1 MATTQGYSTLEWNP
15 RQPHEAMSGI
25 EVNSTPGVNRWD
37 DEGRYLQPDTK
48 NHHKPPGESYELS
61 DGQPPSSDTDA
72 VRKGRGRKFC
82 GLSRR
87 IFITVLV
94 VCVLVVIGATA
105 GGVAGGLQK
114 GESPS
119 KSAQVVGS
127 MLDTTRLAAANR
139 TINGSMQHTVLF
151 QDGNGVLMTRYRMT
165 TSSEWKSVNLTLKF
179 ASSKEEERVELPPG
193 APLAALSCAD
203 WGCGDTMVVY
213 LGTDRIRHG
222 IRDDSERGS
231 VEWYPRTS
239 VATANLSASLNSQ
252 LAASISKSFYDDE
265 EGFQRLGVHRLLA
278 YQDSDG
284 HVFVSNDSNKWV
296 PTSVDD
302 HLPNLT
308 TGTSLAII
316 SQLRGVELDRVSL
329 VSKVTGRTDAASTEY
344 AMLEAT
350 YPLAGTNDT
359 WTRGSEILD
368 GIMLP
373 ELSAAESKQ
382 QFAVTMRNNSTES
395 VYLILSYNG
404 TISGRIIGP
413 RNETIPNIQLRESG
427 ELKVANFSAIATT
440 MDGFLYGFINDTIS
454 EYSFDASD
462 SSILNFEGI
471 VYDKS
476 VSGT

>member
-1 MATTQGYSTLEWNP
+1 
-15 RQPHEAMSGI
+15 MS
-25 EVNSTPGVNRWD
+25 
-37 DEGRYLQPDTK
+37 K
-48 NHHKPPGESYELS
+48 
-61 DGQPPSSDTDA
+61 GQ
-72 VRKGRGRKFC
+72 GRKFC

-87 IFITVLV
+87 IFITILV
-94 VCVLVVIGATA
+94 VCLLVVIGAIA

-114 GESPS
+114 GGSPS

-127 MLDTTRLAAANR
+127 ILDTTRLAAANR

-151 QDGNGVLMTRYRMT
+151 QDGNGALMTRYRMT
-165 TSSEWKSVNLTLKF
+165 PSSEWKSVNLTLKF

-213 LGTDRIRHG
+213 LGTGRILHG

-252 LAASISKSFYDDE
+252 LAASISRSFYDDE
-265 EGFQRLGVHRLLA
+265 EGVQRLGVHRLLA

-284 HVFVSNDSNKWV
+284 HVFVSNDSDKWV
-296 PTSVDD
+296 PKSVDD

-329 VSKVTGRTDAASTEY
+329 VSKVTGRTDAATTEY

-350 YPLAGTNDT
+350 YPLAGTNYT
-359 WTRGSEILD
+359 WTRGTLQHPLLLPS
-368 GIMLP
+368 ML
-373 ELSAAESKQ
+373 L
-382 QFAVTMRNNSTES
+382 
-395 VYLILSYNG
+395 LG
-404 TISGRIIGP
+404 C
-413 RNETIPNIQLRESG
+413 
-427 ELKVANFSAIATT
+427 
-440 MDGFLYGFINDTIS
+440 
-454 EYSFDASD
+454 
-462 SSILNFEGI
+462 
-471 VYDKS
+471 
-476 VSGT
+476 